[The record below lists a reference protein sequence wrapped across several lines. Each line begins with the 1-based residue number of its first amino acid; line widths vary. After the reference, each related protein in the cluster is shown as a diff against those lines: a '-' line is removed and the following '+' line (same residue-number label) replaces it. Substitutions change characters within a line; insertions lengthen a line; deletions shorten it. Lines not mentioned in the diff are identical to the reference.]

1 MNRTI
6 DLSPVEPARLSLRHP
21 LGTNL
26 DLTLTI
32 RDWTGALV
40 DTAALMPY
48 LALLPR
54 SEGGTYAYDM
64 DPYDPVNG
72 IARVSIDGAA
82 ITDRLGYNIELYSR
96 QANPSGVPSD
106 PPVPVA
112 LIAEGVMAMQGV
124 AYRRM
129 GPLGMISVPTVVGPA
144 GPTGATGAEGPQ
156 GDTGQRGSVWFTGT
170 GPPQIA
176 TTPLLVGDMYLDETT
191 GNVWRF
197 DGDMWLRGTFT

>member
-26 DLTLTI
+26 DLVLTI
-32 RDWTGALV
+32 RDWTGAYAN
-40 DTAALMPY
+40 TATLMPQ

-64 DPYDPVNG
+64 EAYDPANG
-72 IARVSIDGAA
+72 IARVSINGAA
-82 ITDRLGYNIELYSR
+82 FTDRLGYNIEVYSR
-96 QANPSGVPSD
+96 QPNPSGVGSD

-124 AYRRM
+124 AYKKM

-144 GPTGATGAEGPQ
+144 GAKGETGSPGPA
-156 GDTGQRGSVWFTGT
+156 GSPGMRGSIWTTGS
-170 GPPQIA
+170 GAPA
-176 TTPLLVGDMYLDETT
+176 VAGVVEGDMYLDEAT
-191 GNVWRF
+191 GDVYRWS
-197 DGDMWLRGTFT
+197 GTAWLRGNF